1 MTTLNDILQ
10 VTILLSA
17 VTVIFAVMAGYSTK
31 APALGLRLS

>member
-17 VTVIFAVMAGYSTK
+17 VTVIFAVMAGV
-31 APALGLRLS
+31 LN